1 MEITLTLD
9 TDQVADIVLAEL
21 VEAFDT
27 LESEDIELVNSFAKV
42 LRYYMTNKQWNKFM
56 KQRGLV

>member
-9 TDQVADIVLAEL
+9 TDQVADIVVREL
-21 VEAFDT
+21 IEAFDT

-42 LRYYMTNKQWNKFM
+42 IRYYLTDREWNKFM
-56 KQRGLV
+56 KQRGLM

>member
-21 VEAFDT
+21 IAAFDT

-42 LRYYMTNKQWNKFM
+42 LRYYMTDRQWNKFM
-56 KQRGLV
+56 KQRGLM

>member
-9 TDQVADIVLAEL
+9 TDQVADIVVREL
-21 VEAFDT
+21 IEAFDT

-42 LRYYMTNKQWNKFM
+42 IRYYLTDREWTKFM
-56 KQRGLV
+56 KQRGLM

>member
-9 TDQVADIVLAEL
+9 TDQVSDIVITEL
-21 VEAFDT
+21 IEAFDT

-42 LRYYMTNKQWNKFM
+42 IRYYLTDREWNKFM
-56 KQRGLV
+56 KQRGLM

>member
-9 TDQVADIVLAEL
+9 TDQVADIVVTEL
-21 VEAFDT
+21 IEAFDT

-42 LRYYMTNKQWNKFM
+42 IRYYLTDREWNKFM
-56 KQRGLV
+56 KQRGLM

>member
-9 TDQVADIVLAEL
+9 TDQVADIVITEL
-21 VEAFDT
+21 IEAFDT

-42 LRYYMTNKQWNKFM
+42 IRYYLTDREWNKFM
-56 KQRGLV
+56 KQRG

>member
-9 TDQVADIVLAEL
+9 TDQVADIVITEL
-21 VEAFDT
+21 IEAFDT

-42 LRYYMTNKQWNKFM
+42 IRYYLTDREWNKFM
-56 KQRGLV
+56 KQRGLM

>member
-21 VEAFDT
+21 IAAFDT

-42 LRYYMTNKQWNKFM
+42 LRFYMTDKQWTKFM
-56 KQRGLV
+56 KQRGLI